1 MSAKKTK
8 IDLDAP
14 RTALTD
20 SPFGALGS
28 LRGELPREP
37 VAPPKPK
44 AEIIVDTPK
53 VAWRVAKTRKG
64 GWPLTYEKRPGGK
77 LATVIQNI
85 SGDGT
90 ALVTALKKHCA
101 AGGAFKDGV
110 IELQG
115 DHRVKVAAFLD
126 KHQS

>member
-1 MSAKKTK
+1 MADKNPK
-8 IDLDAP
+8 IDVSAS
-14 RTALTD
+14 RTPLTD
-20 SPFGALGS
+20 SPFGALGA

-44 AEIIVDTPK
+44 AEILVDTPK
-53 VAWRVAKTRKG
+53 VAWRVSKTRKG

-77 LATVIQNI
+77 LATVI
-85 SGDGT
+85 
-90 ALVTALKKHCA
+90 TALKKLCA

-110 IELQG
+110 VELQG

-126 KHQS
+126 KHLK

>member
-1 MSAKKTK
+1 MSTKKPK
-8 IDLDAP
+8 LDLNAP

-28 LRGELPREP
+28 LRGALPKEP
-37 VAPPKPK
+37 AARAEPK
-44 AEIIVDTPK
+44 AEIVVDTPK
-53 VAWRVAKTRKG
+53 MSWRVAKTRKG

-77 LATVIQNI
+77 LATVIKNV

-101 AGGAFKDGV
+101 AGGAFKDDV

-115 DHRVKVAAFLD
+115 DHRVKVAAYLD

>member
-1 MSAKKTK
+1 MAGKNSK
-8 IDLDAP
+8 IDVGAS
-14 RTALTD
+14 RTPLTD

-37 VAPPKPK
+37 VVPPKPR

-77 LATVIQNI
+77 LATVIQNV
-85 SGDGT
+85 SGDGA

-101 AGGAFKDGV
+101 AGGAFKEGV

-126 KHQS
+126 KYLK

>member
-8 IDLDAP
+8 IDINSP

-20 SPFGALGS
+20 SPFGALGA

-77 LATVIQNI
+77 LATVIQNV

-90 ALVTALKKHCA
+90 SLVTALKKHCA

-115 DHRVKVAAFLD
+115 DHRVKVAAYLD
-126 KHQS
+126 KHHT